1 MQENPPE
8 SNFRPQSPLSLY
20 SYVDPS
26 RQPKVQAEA
35 KKTSVSGEEVGA
47 KSILKS
53 TKVVQQV
60 QQQVAAQVPAPRV
73 KPSTS
78 GSVQPR
84 PSLER
89 RKTVAFGR
97 TVPVS
102 QTIEVG
108 NAFQLLIFFQSLQSF
123 QKDKQKPV
131 EKPLATS
138 AFLRAK
144 QYIPGMKELDD
155 IRKQVC

>member
-1 MQENPPE
+1 MINATELWMQENQPE

-26 RQPKVQAEA
+26 RQSKVQAEA
-35 KKTSVSGEEVGA
+35 KKVSVSGEEVVA

-53 TKVVQQV
+53 TKVQVQQV
-60 QQQVAAQVPAPRV
+60 QQQVAQVPVQRA
-73 KPSTS
+73 KASTAS
-78 GSVQPR
+78 STQQR

-108 NAFQLLIFFQSLQSF
+108 
-123 QKDKQKPV
+123 
-131 EKPLATS
+131 S
-138 AFLRAK
+138 AF
-144 QYIPGMKELDD
+144 
-155 IRKQVC
+155 